1 MTMIFTHIW
10 STIIS
15 IITSCLQ
22 ILRPLLPK
30 NFGKKIENRSL
41 TQSTLDEIYNQVSKH
56 PLANRCIFFCSS
68 AGEYDQAKPLMNS
81 VKKLGILPVIIFFS
95 ESGILFAEK
104 RKEENPYFLYPFD
117 TIRNNKKIFNLIQ
130 PCMSFVVRQEVW
142 PSFIYMSKSTCPT
155 YLICISKSE
164 SAESKSNLFIKR
176 LLYKNFNHLFT
187 VSKADKTHLIKDL
200 AIASNKITVAGD
212 TKYDNVT
219 QRAELKK
226 SAITN
231 LKSEFSKEFG
241 DKKRIIIGSSWP
253 ADLKISCSNLK
264 SFLTSGNITFIVAPH
279 KISEESLCETE
290 NILEN
295 FELTYV
301 RYSKRQETED
311 LDKIDIVIL
320 DTMGQLS
327 EFYGI
332 CHLAVVGGANH
343 YQVHNVL
350 EPAAYGLPI
359 TFGPRHKN
367 SHEAMDLVR
376 KGLVTPTKTS
386 SQFSTWLNQNISLNE
401 NEKNKMLSYVTSLT
415 GASNIILEKTNDR

>member
-1 MTMIFTHIW
+1 MN
-10 STIIS
+10 IS
-15 IITSCLQ
+15 QQL
-22 ILRPLLPK
+22 
-30 NFGKKIENRSL
+30 
-41 TQSTLDEIYNQVSKH
+41 SKH
-56 PLANRCIFFCSS
+56 SVANRCIFFCSS

-164 SAESKSNLFIKR
+164 SAESKSNLFLKR

-219 QRAELKK
+219 QRADLKK
-226 SAITN
+226 SAIKTLKMNFQTN
-231 LKSEFSKEFG
+231 S
-241 DKKRIIIGSSWP
+241 KKRIIVGSSWP

-264 SFLTSGNITFIVAPH
+264 SFL
-279 KISEESLCETE
+279 
-290 NILEN
+290 
-295 FELTYV
+295 
-301 RYSKRQETED
+301 
-311 LDKIDIVIL
+311 
-320 DTMGQLS
+320 DTD
-327 EFYGI
+327 
-332 CHLAVVGGANH
+332 A
-343 YQVHNVL
+343 
-350 EPAAYGLPI
+350 
-359 TFGPRHKN
+359 
-367 SHEAMDLVR
+367 SH
-376 KGLVTPTKTS
+376 S
-386 SQFSTWLNQNISLNE
+386 
-401 NEKNKMLSYVTSLT
+401 
-415 GASNIILEKTNDR
+415 

>member
-1 MTMIFTHIW
+1 MIFTHIW
-10 STIIS
+10 STVIS
-15 IITSCLQ
+15 IITGCLQ
-22 ILRPLLPK
+22 IIRPLLPK
-30 NFGKKIENRSL
+30 SFGTKFENRSL
-41 TQSTLDEIYNQVSKH
+41 TKTKIDNISNQLSTHSV
-56 PLANRCIFFCSS
+56 ANRCIFFCSS
-68 AGEYDQAKPLMNS
+68 AGEYDQAKPLINS
-81 VKKLGILPVIIFFS
+81 VKDKGILPVIIFFS

-117 TIRNNKKIFNLIQ
+117 TIKNNRKIFNLIQ

-142 PSFIYMSKSTCPT
+142 PSFIFMSTKTCPT

-164 SAESKSNLFIKR
+164 SAESKLNLFLKR

-187 VSKADKTHLIKDL
+187 VSKQDRTHLIKDL
-200 AIASNKITVAGD
+200 NIASNKITVAGD

-226 SAITN
+226 LAIQN
-231 LKSEFSKEFG
+231 LEAEFSKELG
-241 DKKRIIIGSSWP
+241 DKTRIIVGSSWP
-253 ADLKISCSNLK
+253 ADLKICCSNLK
-264 SFLTSGNITFIVAPH
+264 SFLNADDITFIVAPH
-279 KISEESLCETE
+279 KISEESLCETQ
-290 NILEN
+290 NILED
-295 FELTYV
+295 FGLSYV
-301 RYSKRQETED
+301 RYSKRQAAKD

-350 EPAAYGLPI
+350 EPAAHGLSI

-376 KGLVTPTKTS
+376 KGLVTPIKTPA
-386 SQFSTWLNQNISLNE
+386 QFSTWLNQNISLNE
-401 NEKNKMLSYVTSLT
+401 NKKNKMLSYVTSLT
-415 GASNIILEKTNDR
+415 GATNTILEKTNDR